1 MSAVPLPD
9 AMLQHHV
16 LVQRLSASEVRK
28 FTPFLVQM
36 DAEIR
41 KRLSGDELTTF
52 QRAQLEQLLG
62 NLDGALQSI
71 QTKFHNQ
78 LSVDLALFAAH
89 EAAFSATAVESV
101 IEGVSF
107 AIPSSTQLHAALTSR
122 PLSFRGPDGGKVLDT
137 FIKDWSK
144 KERDTITGVIRR
156 GVIEGKTNSEMV
168 REIRGTRAAKHQ
180 DGVLAT
186 TERHAKAVVQTAV
199 SQASTVAR
207 QETYETNADIVKG
220 VQWLSTLDS
229 HVCLQCGAMDHKV
242 FAITEGPRPPLH
254 PGDRCT
260 TTPVL
265 DDKYQKL
272 MEGVT
277 RPAVV
282 DGKVQHVP
290 ATESYYE
297 WLMRQPQAFQ
307 EQAIG
312 VVRAKLLRD
321 GGLSAKRFAELQLD
335 RNFRPL
341 TLDELRQIEPLA
353 FKRAGL

>member
-9 AMLQHHV
+9 AMLQHQV

-28 FTPFLVQM
+28 FTPFLKQM

-62 NLDGALQSI
+62 NLDGALQAI
-71 QTKFHNQ
+71 QTKFQNQ
-78 LSVDLALFAAH
+78 LNADLLPFANH
-89 EAAFSATAVESV
+89 EAAFSATALENV

-107 AIPSSTQLHAALTSR
+107 AAPSSTQLHAAITSR
-122 PLSFRGPDGGKVLDT
+122 PLSFRGPDGGKVLDG

-144 KERDTITGVIRR
+144 KERDAITGVIRR
-156 GVIEGKTNSEMV
+156 GVVEGKTNSQMV
-168 REIRGTRAAKHQ
+168 REIRGTRTLKYN
-180 DGVLAT
+180 DGVLAVT
-186 TERHAKAVVQTAV
+186 NRDARTVVQTAV
-199 SQASTVAR
+199 SHVSSVAR
-207 QETYETNADIVKG
+207 QETYDANADIVKG
-220 VQWLSTLDS
+220 VRWLATIDS
-229 HVCLQCGAMDHKV
+229 HVCLQCASLDRLV
-242 FAITEGPRPPLH
+242 FALDKGPRPPLH
-254 PGDRCT
+254 PNDRCT

-265 DDKYQKL
+265 SAKFEK
-272 MEGVT
+272 MMTGVT
-277 RPAVV
+277 RPAVIN
-282 DGKVQHVP
+282 GKVEHVP
-290 ATESYYE
+290 GSESFYD
-297 WLMRQPQAFQ
+297 WLKRQDAAFQ

-312 VVRAKLLRD
+312 VTRAKLLRD

-335 RNFRPL
+335 RNFKPL